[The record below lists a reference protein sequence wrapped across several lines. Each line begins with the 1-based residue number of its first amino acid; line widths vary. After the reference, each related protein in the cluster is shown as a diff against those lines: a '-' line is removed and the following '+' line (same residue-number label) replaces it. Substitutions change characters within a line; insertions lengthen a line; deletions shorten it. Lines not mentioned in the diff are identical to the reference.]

1 MDEEEIT
8 MLQPLTSTALHACD
22 DSDLL
27 PEDQQG
33 EITTPDGILD
43 EAGWQ
48 ALLIRIDREESG
60 P

>member
-1 MDEEEIT
+1 